1 MEKTLACDS
10 SLALDIE
17 NRGLIVVR
25 ETSKKSD
32 RCWKRIS
39 LVSFLLLT
47 AATFVLAMMYFG
59 VIPSKIEQTN
69 RVAST
74 TQESFT
80 EKVIENMPA
89 QLKQVSD
96 KKDARK
102 PAAHLIAADL
112 SKDHTKLSWL
122 SNANQAFLEN
132 GMRLEN
138 EQELVIPAEGLY
150 FIYAQVVFRGKGSS
164 EGKGASD
171 LSNGC
176 SGRGSSTNILSLSVE
191 RWSDAYP
198 MYESIL
204 STSRSLCLQ
213 RNQGGVWTVPLYQG
227 ALFKL
232 NKGDKLKVK
241 ASPLTLINDSKTFF
255 GAFAI

>member
-1 MEKTLACDS
+1 MDSQKTTLDVENGSKVLLRDTQHRTRANMMCAVS
-10 SLALDIE
+10 LLGLALVGTLLFAGLH
-17 NRGLIVVR
+17 NRG
-25 ETSKKSD
+25 SSSGAD
-32 RCWKRIS
+32 S
-39 LVSFLLLT
+39 
-47 AATFVLAMMYFG
+47 
-59 VIPSKIEQTN
+59 QTN

-80 EKVIENMPA
+80 EKTLSFFLTDMPA

-96 KKDARK
+96 KKEAGK

-138 EQELVIPAEGLY
+138 EQELVIPTEGLY
-150 FIYAQVVFRGKGSS
+150 FIYAQVVFKGKGSS

-176 SGRGSSTNILSLSVE
+176 SGRGSSSNILSLSVE